1 MASQGL
7 VNAKLDERSLQRA
20 LDRLAK
26 YEGKPFKTRM
36 EAAFRAG
43 LGLAVAPMRRIAPV
57 GPAHG
62 GKRTR
67 PGGLT
72 KKSISVRKG
81 KPTAGYLLRYGT
93 KPRVPHAHLVS
104 QTHRIVTHKPLKREV
119 GRSQPNPF
127 VEQVIS
133 AYEGRIK
140 SFIADAVAS
149 EGVTVFGGI
158 TDLGGF

>member
-1 MASQGL
+1 MAASTGL

-26 YEGKPFKTRM
+26 YEGKPLKTRM

-43 LGLAVAPMRRIAPV
+43 LGQAVSPMRRVAPKKS
-57 GPAHG
+57 
-62 GKRTR
+62 GKLSR
-67 PGGLT
+67 
-72 KKSISVRKG
+72 SISVRKG
-81 KPTAGYLLRYGT
+81 RPQSGYILRYGT
-93 KPRVPHAHLVS
+93 KPRAPHAHLVS
-104 QTHRIVTHKPLKREV
+104 QGHRIVTHKPLKREV

-140 SFIADAVAS
+140 SFIADAVRS
-149 EGVTVFGGI
+149 EGVSVLGGI

>member
-26 YEGKPFKTRM
+26 YEGKPLKTRM

-43 LGLAVAPMRRIAPV
+43 LGQAVSPMRRVAPKRS
-57 GPAHG
+57 
-62 GKRTR
+62 GK
-67 PGGLT
+67 LS
-72 KKSISVRKG
+72 KSISVRKG
-81 KPTAGYLLRYGT
+81 KPMAGYIVRYGT

-104 QTHRIVTHKPLKREV
+104 QGHRIVTRGGREV